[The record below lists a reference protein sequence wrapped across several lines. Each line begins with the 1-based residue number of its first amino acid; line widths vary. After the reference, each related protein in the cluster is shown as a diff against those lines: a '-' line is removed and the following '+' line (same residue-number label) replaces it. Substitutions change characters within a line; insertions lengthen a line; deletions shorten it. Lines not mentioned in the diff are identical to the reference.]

1 MTAYGSLLRAA
12 LAALLVLCSTAR
24 AQLGL
29 GGELDLSVE
38 SVGVGDRARAGE
50 WTGVRLRVTNPG
62 ETRELVL
69 RIETR
74 DADGDRPQYERVV
87 TANTNVPQSV
97 WVYVRVPFPTQ
108 EMSTLYRV
116 SAYEAVEASES
127 RSGYRA
133 GRLVAQTPL
142 VFTQGQLFQ
151 NIGSPSVIGFIG
163 SRTVGLERYRVTE
176 QGEAYPPTMHERTEL
191 VQLREDE
198 LPDRWLG
205 LEMLDTIVW
214 TGGQPQSV
222 RPESARALREWIERG
237 GHFVVVL
244 PSAGQEWYTRL
255 NNELFE
261 LMPAASPRRLED
273 VDLEAF
279 RPLLA
284 GVGTESEVRLPSRAV
299 VHVFD
304 PAPEAQPGE
313 AVRVLNGPDGRCVVV
328 RRVLG
333 AGAVTVV
340 GIDLLHSFLT
350 AQALPRADVFWNRVL
365 GRRGLTPTPA
375 ELTDLRE
382 GDMSRRAY
390 RGSLWMDDEVL
401 SGEIAERGQS
411 AKGVLLGFVLFGV
424 YWAVAGPVGFAVLKR
439 TKKTHHAWVM
449 FLASI
454 GLFTAVA
461 WGGATLIRPKRVS
474 ANHLTMITHVY
485 GQDVQRARSWL
496 SLMVPS
502 YGRATL
508 SVGEPDPE
516 SGASARRRF
525 HQSTAPWESRKI
537 TAFGRAFPDAR
548 GYPIDSAQPDAVS
561 FPARQT
567 VKQFRV
573 DWAGLTPWGGMPRPV
588 GASPEPKL
596 EWATRDGLSAHR
608 VVGTLVHEL
617 PGPLEDVVVIVNR
630 QQTTLGGR
638 GSNNLLADAM
648 AVKLRGAWAQ
658 EVPLDLSP
666 ITRSRSEG
674 GTGGVEP
681 LTKYLDDSL
690 TPKTSSVG
698 AVVGLGVEDSLRA
711 LALYP
716 LLEPAPPREGQGSA
730 AAVVRRAETHGVDVG
745 RWLTQPCVIV
755 LGEVR
760 ETSGTAPPIPLYV
773 NGRAVEA
780 RGRTM
785 VMWVYP
791 LPDDPPR
798 YPAGE

>member
-1 MTAYGSLLRAA
+1 VTAYRSLLRDA
-12 LAALLVLCSTAR
+12 LVALLLLVPTAR
-24 AQLGL
+24 AQIGL

-38 SVGVGDRARAGE
+38 AVGVGDRARAGE

-116 SAYEAVEASES
+116 SAYEAVESSES
-127 RSGYRA
+127 HSGFRA

-151 NIGSPSVIGFIG
+151 SIGSPSVIGVVG
-163 SRTVGLERYRVTE
+163 TREVGLRRYTIVE
-176 QGEAYPPTMHERTEL
+176 PGEAYPPTMHERTEL
-191 VQLREDE
+191 VQLRPDE

-205 LEMLDTIVW
+205 LAVLDTIVW

-237 GHFVVVL
+237 GHFIVVL
-244 PSAGQEWYTRL
+244 PSTGTEWYTRL
-255 NNELFE
+255 NNELYE

-273 VDLEAF
+273 VDLGAF
-279 RPLLA
+279 RPLLV
-284 GVGTESEVRLPSRAV
+284 GLGTEDKVQLPSRAV

-304 PAPEAQPGE
+304 PAPGREPGE
-313 AVRVLNGPDGRCVVV
+313 AVRVLNDPEGRCVVV
-328 RRVLG
+328 RRDLG
-333 AGAVTVV
+333 AGAVTVI
-340 GIDLLHSFLT
+340 GIDLLNSYLT
-350 AQALPRADVFWNRVL
+350 AQQLPRADVFWNRVL
-365 GRRGLTPTPA
+365 GRRGMTPTPP
-375 ELTDLRE
+375 ELDDLRE

-390 RGSLWMDDEVL
+390 RGSTWMDDGFA
-401 SGEIAERGQS
+401 GEIAERGQS

-439 TKKTHHAWVM
+439 TKKTHHAWMM

-454 GLFTAVA
+454 GVFTAVA
-461 WGGATLIRPKRVS
+461 WGGAMLIRPKRVS

-508 SVGEPDPE
+508 SVGEADPE
-516 SGASARRRF
+516 GGAGVRRRF
-525 HQSTAPWESRKI
+525 HQAVAPWESRQI
-537 TAFGRAFPDAR
+537 GGFGRAFPDAR
-548 GYPIDSAQPDAVS
+548 GYPIDSAQPDSVS

-588 GASPEPKL
+588 GTSPEPKL
-596 EWATRDGLSAHR
+596 EWAPREGLETHR

-630 QQTTLGGR
+630 QQTTLGGA
-638 GSNNLLADAM
+638 GSNVLMADAV
-648 AVKLRGAWAQ
+648 AFAPPGPWAP
-658 EVPLDLSP
+658 EVPLDLWMV
-666 ITRSRSEG
+666 TNQGSRDRQERRQLRLSE
-674 GTGGVEP
+674 
-681 LTKYLDDSL
+681 LLRSL
-690 TPKTSSVG
+690 TPMTGVGG
-698 AVVGLGVEDSLRA
+698 AVVHRGIEQSLQA

-716 LLEPAPPREGQGSA
+716 LLEPAPVREGVNQQV
-730 AAVVRRAETHGVDVG
+730 AAVVRRAETHGIDVG
-745 RWLTQPCVIV
+745 RWLTRPCVIV
-755 LGEVR
+755 LGQVR

-780 RGRTM
+780 RGRTL

-791 LPDDPPR
+791 LPDDPPGYHR
-798 YPAGE
+798 SE